1 MSTTRPTPLQ
11 STIALAAG
19 LGRASL
25 LGVACLQALRRPRVW
40 LRATLS
46 EASRQSSD
54 TLPLALLL
62 STLGGALIALQ
73 TGYQF
78 QGNLPSWVVGSIVA
92 SSVITE
98 STPLFVGLALVGMI
112 GTRIAAEI
120 GTMQVTEQV
129 DALEVMGRDPVPH
142 LVVPR
147 VLAAMLVGPMLM
159 CGGLVVSML
168 AGWGCAVVATQATSN
183 DFWYG
188 VHQYMRDFPPFFAL
202 IKGLSFGGA
211 TAFAA
216 CYMGLE
222 AAGGSIGVGRTVR
235 AAVVAMLVVLIA
247 LDTALVPLLKVIRI

>member
-1 MSTTRPTPLQ
+1 MTTGARAKQ
-11 STIALAAG
+11 AAALTGG
-19 LGRASL
+19 LGRAAL
-25 LGVACLQALRRPRVW
+25 LGLAFVSALGRPRVW
-40 LRATLS
+40 LGPTVS
-46 EASRQSSD
+46 EASRQASD

-78 QGNLPSWVVGSIVA
+78 QGNLPSWVVGSIVS
-92 SSVITE
+92 SSVVTE
-98 STPLFVGLALVGMI
+98 STPLFIGLALIGMI
-112 GTRIAAEI
+112 GTRIAAEL

-147 VLAAMLVGPMLM
+147 VLAAMFVGPAVMVF
-159 CGGLVVSML
+159 GLVVSML
-168 AGWGCAVVATQATSN
+168 AGWGCAVMATHATSN

-188 VHQYMRDFPPFFAL
+188 VHQYMRDFPLFFAL
-202 IKGLSFGGA
+202 IKGFSFGGA

-222 AAGGSIGVGRTVR
+222 ATGGSIGVGRTVR